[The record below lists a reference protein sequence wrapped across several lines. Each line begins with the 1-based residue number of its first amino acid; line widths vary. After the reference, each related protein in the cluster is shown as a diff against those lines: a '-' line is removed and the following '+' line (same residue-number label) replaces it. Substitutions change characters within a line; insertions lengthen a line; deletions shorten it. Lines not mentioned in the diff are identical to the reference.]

1 VRNSGRRIA
10 SLAAFALAVAAAAGC
25 GADRT
30 GGPKGDPTTIVST
43 SPDRTIA
50 AGTARVDVAIPGAT
64 AAGTIDF
71 RDGRADL
78 RVQPPSATAHE
89 LRNPLVALDVVRA
102 AVKVTPYGGAEVRG
116 ASTIKYELE
125 VAPAEA
131 LEAAL
136 GGGLTGDTFYADVFI
151 DAQRRIRRVSIPL
164 DLNERRPSRTNR
176 ILAKLAT
183 IDFHDFAPANEEPT

>member
-1 VRNSGRRIA
+1 MPNSRRRIA
-10 SLAAFALAVAAAAGC
+10 SLAALALTLGAVAGC

-30 GGPKGDPTTIVST
+30 GGPKGDPTTIVAT
-43 SPDRTIA
+43 APDRTVA
-50 AGTARVDVAIPGAT
+50 AGTASVEVAIPGA
-64 AAGTIDF
+64 AAVGTVDF
-71 RDGRADL
+71 AGGRAEVD
-78 RVQPPSATAHE
+78 VKPPRFTAPE
-89 LRNPLVALDVVRA
+89 LRNPLVALDIVRA

-125 VAPAEA
+125 IAPAEP

-151 DAQRRIRRVSIPL
+151 DAQRRIRRVSVPL
-164 DLNERRPSRTNR
+164 DLNELRPSRTNR

-183 IDFHDFAPANEEPT
+183 IDFFDFAPTEEAT